1 MIKRLETVY
10 NNIQKKPYRLYF
22 ISAVLCLLFCSC
34 NNDKH
39 FNDLLPEAEQ
49 KLMTNPDSAL
59 ILLSQ
64 IPESDKL
71 KGEEQA
77 LYCLLYTAAKFRL
90 YESQSDSMISI
101 AVGYYEK
108 NGTDAQ
114 KMEAY
119 YYMGCVAEDMKD
131 APRAQDF
138 YRKALEAGKEVENN
152 SLSGRIA
159 SRIAMLYTHQYLYK
173 TALPYYEKA
182 LEYYRLCDDKS
193 RQAIVLRNLGRT
205 YSMNQEPD
213 SAVSY
218 YEKALLMANG
228 NEQEILSELG
238 DLYITKGEYAKASDY
253 LRRSLEYESLST
265 TEPYHTYLSYGKL
278 FYFTHNNDSA
288 TYYLGKCLESNNDE
302 TRMDAYEYM
311 AKINKDDKNW
321 DEYARIQEQY
331 EELSKRIRERTHTET
346 IAQMEHLY
354 NYQTIENA
362 LSKSEIGNIHKKS
375 IIFICLI
382 IIIILSIILVAGY
395 NYIKK
400 ERTEKL
406 LQKQRFEKLKAE
418 QLRYSLGQIEKNK
431 QYIIELEE
439 KLSSQQAS
447 GDELER
453 LSLEKE
459 RVDIENRRIE
469 YENKE
474 RTQLIGQLQKSD
486 IYSKFHNEGGFRA
499 TDSDWKEFESL
510 IDHTFPQ
517 FSRQLRLLL
526 PKMTD
531 IEFNVCCL
539 VKINVPATNMAIIIN
554 RSRQSV
560 TMIRKRLYNKI
571 YGESG
576 STKDFDDFILN
587 L

>member
-10 NNIQKKPYRLYF
+10 NNIQKKPNRLYF

-39 FNDLLPEAEQ
+39 FNVLLSEAEQ

-59 ILLSQ
+59 ILLFQ

-77 LYCLLYTAAKFRL
+77 QYCLLYTAAKFRL
-90 YESQSDSMISI
+90 YETQSDSMISI

-108 NGTDAQ
+108 YGTDAQ

-119 YYMGCVAEDMKD
+119 YYMGCVAEEMKD

-159 SRIAMLYTHQYLYK
+159 SRIAMLYTYQYLYK

-182 LEYYRLCDDKS
+182 LEYYRLCDDTS

-205 YSMNQEPD
+205 YSMIQEPD

-228 NEQEILSELG
+228 NKQEILSELG

-253 LRRSLEYESLST
+253 LRRSFEYKSIT

-278 FYFTHNNDSA
+278 FYFTHNKDSA
-288 TYYLGKCLESNNDE
+288 IYYLQKCLDSSNDE
-302 TRMDAYEYM
+302 TLIDAYEYL
-311 AKINKDDKNW
+311 AKISKGDKNW

-331 EELSKRIRERTHTET
+331 EAISKRIFERTHTET
-346 IAQMEHLY
+346 IAQMEHHY
-354 NYQTIENA
+354 NYQSIENA
-362 LSKSEIGNIHKKS
+362 LSKSKIENIHKKN

-406 LQKQRFEKLKAE
+406 LQKQRFENLKAE

-431 QYIIELEE
+431 QYIRELEE
-439 KLSSQQAS
+439 KLAGQQAS

-474 RTQLIGQLQKSD
+474 RTQLFGQLQKSD
-486 IYSKFHNEGGFRA
+486 IYRKFHNEGGFRA
-499 TDSDWKEFESL
+499 TDNDWKELESL
-510 IDHTFPQ
+510 INHTFPQ
-517 FSRQLRLLL
+517 FSKQLHLLL

-576 STKDFDDFILN
+576 STKDFDDFIIN

>member
-1 MIKRLETVY
+1 
-10 NNIQKKPYRLYF
+10 
-22 ISAVLCLLFCSC
+22 
-34 NNDKH
+34 
-39 FNDLLPEAEQ
+39 
-49 KLMTNPDSAL
+49 MTNPDST
-59 ILLSQ
+59 LLFLSR

-77 LYCLLYTAAKFRL
+77 LYCLLYTAAKFRS
-90 YESQSDSMISI
+90 YDTQSDSMISV

-108 NGTDAQ
+108 YGTDTQ

-119 YYMGCVAEDMKD
+119 YYMGCVAEDLKD
-131 APRAQDF
+131 AQRAQDF
-138 YRKALEAGKEVENN
+138 YRKALEAGKNIDN
-152 SLSGRIA
+152 YSLSGRIA
-159 SRIAMLYTHQYLYK
+159 SRIAMLYTYQYLYK

-182 LEYYRLCDDKS
+182 LEYYLLCDDTP

-205 YSMNQEPD
+205 YSMIQEPD
-213 SAVSY
+213 SAVRY
-218 YEKALLMANG
+218 YEKALLLADG
-228 NEQEILSELG
+228 NEQVILSELG
-238 DLYITKGEYAKASDY
+238 DLYISKGEYDKASDY
-253 LRRSLEYESLST
+253 LLRSLERESVT
-265 TEPYHTYLSYGKL
+265 AEPYHTYLSYGKL
-278 FYFTHNNDSA
+278 LYFTNNKDSA
-288 TYYLGKCLESNNDE
+288 IYYLGKCLDSNNDE
-302 TRMDAYEYM
+302 TRMDAYEYL
-311 AKINKDDKNW
+311 AKIRKDEKNW

-331 EELSKRIRERTHTET
+331 EELSKRISERTHTET

-362 LSKSEIGNIHKKS
+362 LSKSEIENIYKKN

-382 IIIILSIILVAGY
+382 IIIVLSIILVAGY
-395 NYIKK
+395 NYIKR

-406 LQKQRFEKLKAE
+406 LQKQRFEKLKEE

-431 QYIIELEE
+431 QHIRELEE
-439 KLSSQQAS
+439 KLAGQQAS

-474 RTQLIGQLQKSD
+474 RAQLVGQLQKSD
-486 IYSKFHNEGGFRA
+486 IYRKFHTERSFIA
-499 TDSDWKEFESL
+499 TDTEWEELITL

-517 FSRQLRLLL
+517 FSGQLNSLL
-526 PKMTD
+526 PKISD
-531 IEFNVCCL
+531 IEFKVCCL
-539 VKINVPATNMAIIIN
+539 VKIEVPTTNMAFIIN

-571 YGESG
+571 YGENG
-576 STKDFDDFILN
+576 STKDFDDFIAHL
-587 L
+587 